1 MTTTIHITRMVSIPE
16 LDAMVDWLNE
26 NAPGHDFPGQGMEF
40 IAFPNSEQAILFKL
54 LFGV

>member
-1 MTTTIHITRMVSIPE
+1 MTTIHITRMVSIPE